1 MASGGARSRSGP
13 PPDPNALRRDRKD
26 DGEWLTLPAGGRD
39 GEPPEWPLT
48 TFTGEKKVKKA
59 GGRSDD
65 DASVFVVDHE
75 RELELWRSLWAKPQA
90 VAWEKLGLEYEV
102 GLLVRRMSEAEQ
114 PGSHT
119 STGTL
124 VRQMMDSLGLTTP
137 GLRSNRWRLSD
148 DELGQAREEKADRPP
163 SSRDR
168 FRVVK
173 DDADAG

>member
-26 DGEWLTLPAGGRD
+26 DGDWLTLPAGGRD
-39 GEPPEWPLT
+39 GDAPAWPLT
-48 TFTGEKKVKKA
+48 
-59 GGRSDD
+59 GGT
-65 DASVFVVDHE
+65 E
-75 RELELWRSLWAKPQA
+75 RELELWTILWAKPQA
-90 VAWEKLGLEYEV
+90 HAWARLSLEFEV
-102 GLLVRRMSEAEQ
+102 GMLVRRMAEAET

-137 GLRSNRWRLSD
+137 GLRSNRWKLSD
-148 DELGQAREEKADRPP
+148 DEVGEAREEKASTGGR
-163 SSRDR
+163 SRDR

-173 DDADAG
+173 ADDGVGA

>member
-39 GEPPEWPLT
+39 GEPPEWPL
-48 TFTGEKKVKKA
+48 
-59 GGRSDD
+59 
-65 DASVFVVDHE
+65 SVPVAPPELVLRHE

-102 GLLVRRMSEAEQ
+102 GHLVRRMAEAEI

-137 GLRSNRWRLSD
+137 GLRSNRWKLSS
-148 DELGQAREEKADRPP
+148 DEVGQAREEKADRPP

>member
-39 GEPPEWPLT
+39 GEPPAWPLT
-48 TFTGEKKVKKA
+48 
-59 GGRSDD
+59 GGT
-65 DASVFVVDHE
+65 E
-75 RELELWRSLWAKPQA
+75 RELELWAKLWAKPQA
-90 VAWEKLGLEYEV
+90 VAWERLGLEYEV
-102 GLLVRRMSEAEQ
+102 GMLVRRMAEAET

-137 GLRSNRWRLSD
+137 GLRSNRWKLST
-148 DELGQAREEKADRPP
+148 DEVGEAREERQ
-163 SSRDR
+163 SGGGSRSR
-168 FRVVK
+168 IRVVR
-173 DDADAG
+173 DADAG